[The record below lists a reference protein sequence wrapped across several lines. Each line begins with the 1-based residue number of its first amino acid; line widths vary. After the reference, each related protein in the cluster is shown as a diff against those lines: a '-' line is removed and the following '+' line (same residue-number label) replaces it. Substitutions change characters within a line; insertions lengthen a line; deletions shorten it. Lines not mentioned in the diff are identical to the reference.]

1 MKKYKLLKE
10 TPESKEG
17 TIFEYREKQE
27 YRGIKNGFPSSLW
40 IPAGYYNEK
49 FIFTGQESAE
59 YFTTNTIEGKP
70 EWFEEVFDNS
80 ITLTER
86 QAQIFYSLERF
97 VDSFIV
103 NKEKGSI
110 SINRN
115 KEYEI
120 IKEIEGFLTEKI
132 DHPVAREVDNKF
144 HVITAD
150 GFYCTDGDKIY
161 GIAIQASG
169 VDQWREQVLPFK
181 TPINESRVW
190 FKDKEKANE
199 YLIANKKCFSLT
211 DIEDEIKLSP
221 TVRIRLEESAKQRI

>member
-1 MKKYKLLKE
+1 MKKYELLKD
-10 TPESKEG
+10 TPDAKAGSVY
-17 TIFEYREKQE
+17 EYREIYE
-27 YRGIKNGFPSSLW
+27 YVISPNEKKVV
-40 IPAGYYNEK
+40 PAGYYPVGFVFK
-49 FIFTGQESAE
+49 GQEGFE
-59 YFTTNTIEGKP
+59 YFSTDTIENKP
-70 EWFEEVFDNS
+70 EWFKEVFDS
-80 ITLTER
+80 GITLTER

-120 IKEIEGFLTEKI
+120 IKEIEGLLTETT
-132 DHPVAREVDNKF
+132 DHSTKKEVDQTKF
-144 HVITAD
+144 TVHTAD